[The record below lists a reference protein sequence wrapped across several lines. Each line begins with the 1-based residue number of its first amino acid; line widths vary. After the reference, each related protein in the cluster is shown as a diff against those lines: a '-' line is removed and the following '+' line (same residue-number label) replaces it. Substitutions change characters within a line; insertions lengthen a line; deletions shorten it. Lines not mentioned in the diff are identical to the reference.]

1 MNLYKSDVESFIMKE
16 KRQLPSKEE
25 SIEFVCR
32 VLGPGL
38 KISGKVFEK
47 LTSSEL
53 WFLTEC

>member
-38 KISGKVFEK
+38 KILGEVS
-47 LTSSEL
+47 
-53 WFLTEC
+53 

>member
-32 VLGPGL
+32 VLGHGL
-38 KISGKVFEK
+38 KIPGKSFLKK
-47 LTSSEL
+47 LTSSKS
-53 WFLTEC
+53 FGF